1 VRQVFLA
8 GKEPQER
15 PPLAGFMLA
24 NCSPQ
29 HGVARFERIEHGPL
43 CWAAIEVEL
52 NLIANAG
59 QGSQMIGKQH
69 ADHGRLLSALAC
81 HFESLSP
88 LNVICILAIPQ
99 LESSLFLKGA
109 SGMSRDS
116 GLSRLQLP
124 LQQPWFAVISPL
136 QRIGLSAAIAASVFL
151 AGGTLDWFVT
161 REYLPRVSLM
171 LGGAAIALG
180 IGLLTFQTLTNIQTR
195 YQMMLDRLQSVAELN
210 HHIRNAL
217 QIIAYHNVPDRGDRA
232 IQQVNAQVTRIHA
245 ALRAVSAALGEE
257 SDSSGIARVS
267 GEPRYGS

>member
-1 VRQVFLA
+1 LR
-8 GKEPQER
+8 R
-15 PPLAGFMLA
+15 
-24 NCSPQ
+24 
-29 HGVARFERIEHGPL
+29 
-43 CWAAIEVEL
+43 AAIEVEL

-69 ADHGRLLSALAC
+69 ADHGRLLSALAWLAC
-81 HFESLSP
+81 QFEFLSP
-88 LNVICILAIPQ
+88 LNVICILAIP
-99 LESSLFLKGA
+99 LDEASLFLKGA

-180 IGLLTFQTLTNIQTR
+180 TGLLTFQILTNIQTR

-217 QIIAYHNVPDRGDRA
+217 QIIAYHNLPDRGDRA

-267 GEPRYGS
+267 SERRYGS